1 MSNDDSSRKDRNP
14 VNIALR
20 EVFGPLVKQS
30 SKLPAP
36 LAYGTATVTAI
47 VVIVLLGAVIPHNLI
62 WLIGIIILVCL
73 IAFVFIDW
81 DTRRVQTRLENVT
94 NQDQRPHAKSSI
106 DLRKTVAKETDVETE
121 GSAAVSVEDSELTK
135 VRIKASDSANKE
147 KGSDE

>member
-1 MSNDDSSRKDRNP
+1 MSNDDSPKKDRNP

-36 LAYGTATVTAI
+36 LAYGTAAVTAI
-47 VVIVLLGAVIPHNLI
+47 LIIVLLGAVIPHNLI
-62 WLIGIIILVCL
+62 WLVGIIILVCL
-73 IAFVFIDW
+73 LAFVFIDW
-81 DTRRVQTRLENVT
+81 DTRRVQTRLGNVT
-94 NQDQRPHAKSSI
+94 NQNQRPHAKSTI

-121 GSAAVSVEDSELTK
+121 GNAAVSVEDSELTK